1 LGQDFESKERQDPQ
15 KPSLSELNQSN
26 RSFPSLVLPLIGFV
40 LLINFITMPAGEY
53 PGDGM
58 AVRLEAINL
67 INFGQLAVPPDIAAL
82 GGARGT
88 YFYQNS
94 KGDWFPK
101 YGVLNTLIYVPP
113 LWFQKIVSGK
123 LTFESDNKFYL
134 NLFNLVL
141 SGITATY
148 LALLARRYTTSP
160 RAVWA
165 FVVASFYS
173 TFWWNYLR
181 AQTFEIYV
189 TLFMLAFYYHFVSAW
204 DCERRARC
212 NRQLLVAA
220 IYLGSLCLCKSV
232 YIILLPAVLIFF
244 APSNLAHLRSESSKT
259 GGFTSQLLL
268 FWLPLSIFVC
278 VLLGANWYKFGSPLN
293 TGYFQWEREAQPFTA
308 NLLPALTGFIAS
320 KQWSIFL
327 HFPVLLFALIG
338 WPIFYKRHKW
348 KAVLILI
355 LGAALLLTNSAFQ
368 NWRGEAC
375 YGPRYLLP
383 VFPLLSL
390 PFLQALG
397 WITSVRGKMT
407 RGLMYAVVASSLTYS
422 FLLQVGVNSL
432 PFLFWY
438 ELDNGLESET
448 SAPAADYLDSHHFG
462 TINIDFIRY
471 SAGRSSRFSSNF
483 VDHLDP
489 SELVRLEGLKA
500 ETRLNYYWCPRLVE
514 AVR

>member
-1 LGQDFESKERQDPQ
+1 M
-15 KPSLSELNQSN
+15 
-26 RSFPSLVLPLIGFV
+26 LPLIGFV
-40 LLINFITMPAGEY
+40 LLINFATMPGGEY
-53 PGDGM
+53 PGDAM
-58 AVRLEAINL
+58 AVRLEAINV
-67 INFGQLAVPPDIAAL
+67 INSGQWAMPPEIAAL

-94 KGDWFPK
+94 KGDWYPK

-123 LTFESDNKFYL
+123 LTFESDNKFCL

-141 SGITATY
+141 SGITAGY
-148 LALLARRYTTSP
+148 LALLARRYTTSIA
-160 RAVWA
+160 AVWV
-165 FVVASFYS
+165 FVIASFYA

-204 DCERRARC
+204 DCDRRALR
-212 NRQLLVAA
+212 NSQLIFAA

-232 YIILLPAVLIFF
+232 YVILLPAVFIFF
-244 APSNLAHLRSESSKT
+244 ALSRLTRFKSESLKT
-259 GGFTSQLLL
+259 DGLVSQLLF

-278 VLLGANWYKFGSPLN
+278 VLLVTNWHKFGSPLN

-308 NLLPALTGFIAS
+308 NPLPALTGFIAS

-338 WPIFYKRHKW
+338 WPIFYKRYKSH
-348 KAVLILI
+348 AVLVVI

-383 VFPLLSL
+383 VLPLLSL

-397 WITSVRGKMT
+397 WITSVRTKMT
-407 RGLMYAVVASSLTYS
+407 RGLIYAAVASSLIYS
-422 FLLQVGVNSL
+422 FLLQVSVNSL

-438 ELDNGLESET
+438 DLDNVLESET
-448 SAPAADYLDSHHFG
+448 SKPGADYLGSHHFG

-471 SAGRSSRFSSNF
+471 AAGRPSRFSSNF
-483 VDHLDP
+483 VDHLSP
-489 SELVRLEGLKA
+489 PEFVRLEGLKA
-500 ETRLNYYWCPRLVE
+500 ETRLNYYWFPMLVE
-514 AVR
+514 TMH